1 MNAINRT
8 RTRDFN
14 RIESEGLDEYLTRM
28 ADSITGLE
36 ALSDTHKIW
45 FTHKNPYGCW
55 ICDTFEFTRQI
66 VFEIQKEEQ
75 AFLNRLSPQAS
86 ESITDE
92 D

>member
-1 MNAINRT
+1 MPT
-8 RTRDFN
+8 RRKTRDFN
-14 RIESEGLDEYLTRM
+14 RIDNEGLDEYLTRM

-55 ICDTFEFTRQI
+55 ICDTFELTRQI
-66 VFEIQKEEQ
+66 IFEVQKEEQ
-75 AFLNRLSPQAS
+75 EFLNRLSHQAS